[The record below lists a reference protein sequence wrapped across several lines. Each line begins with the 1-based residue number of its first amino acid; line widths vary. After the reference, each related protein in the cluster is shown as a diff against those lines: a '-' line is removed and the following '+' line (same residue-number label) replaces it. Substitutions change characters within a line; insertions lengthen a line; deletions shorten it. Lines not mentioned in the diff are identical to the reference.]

1 MATVMTHAFVGASIV
16 FAAQKSIPRSTLP
29 ALAFYSAVAAMVPD
43 ADVIAF
49 MVGIPYE
56 APLGHRGFSHS
67 LAFALALAIPFALLL
82 GKRIH
87 SLNPTSAPY
96 PLKLVAM
103 LFFASIASHPLL
115 DMLTDGGLGSA
126 LFAPFSWDRFFFPI
140 TPIPVSPIGLR
151 REVVGVFA
159 WEIALV
165 WPASV
170 GLVFFGMFK
179 NTAVKYSALIA
190 AVIGTVISLWYRN
203 QYFAFFG

>member
-16 FAAQKSIPRSTLP
+16 IAAQKSIPRSTLP
-29 ALAFYSAVAAMVPD
+29 ALAFYSAIAAMLPD
-43 ADVIAF
+43 ADVIA
-49 MVGIPYE
+49 MLAGIPYE

-67 LAFALALAIPFALLL
+67 LTFAVAMAIPFAVLL
-82 GKRIH
+82 GKRNR
-87 SLNPTSAPY
+87 SLKPATPY
-96 PLKLVAM
+96 PLKLVAL

-126 LFAPFSWDRFFFPI
+126 VFAPFSWDRFFFPI

-151 REVVGVFA
+151 REVLGVFA

-165 WPASV
+165 WPAAV
-170 GLVFFGMFK
+170 GLIFCGMLK
-179 NTAVKYSALIA
+179 TNVLKYSAILA
-190 AVIGTVISLWYRN
+190 AVISTVIALWYRN